1 VTTIVAGPATV
12 RFARRSTRGFLLGF
26 SALRCGAIGL
36 AALTLLLGLL
46 VDGGVGLLVTMPFWG
61 GLLATAFVPA
71 KGRVVVEWLP
81 TLLHWQLRR
90 VAKQTTYRVRVSP
103 PRPVGTMALP
113 GDAAPLR
120 FYNDPATGACFVHDP
135 HRQTLSVVLSVS
147 HPAYVLLAPSS
158 QRDRVSSWGRV
169 LASLAQTGTCALL
182 QVLESTVP
190 DPGAKVARWYEERG
204 THLDDWA
211 NAQYQ
216 ELLAQSS
223 FGSSTHRTT
232 ITLSLDLKKAAPA
245 IRSAG
250 RGLKGAAKV
259 LRIDMSVLDYGLRD
273 ADLRLEGWLGEARL
287 AAMIRQAYDPEV
299 QLEVQGQR
307 VENSSGTKLATA
319 GPVALSEHWS
329 YLRHDSG
336 YSTVLWISDWPRV
349 EVAPHFLHALIFAP
363 DIRKSLSL
371 LARPLGTAEA
381 LKALRKEKTEAVT
394 DSHHK
399 AKVGQVQ
406 DLADVQ
412 EYGDL
417 LQREQALLNGHADVE
432 FSGFITV
439 TAASEEGLVAAIALI
454 ERSAGQSG
462 CETRVLYGRQ
472 SQGFVV
478 AALPLGRSVF

>member
-1 VTTIVAGPATV
+1 VTTLNLGPPTV

-26 SALRCGAIGL
+26 SGLRCGVILL
-36 AALTLLLGLL
+36 AALILLTGLL
-46 VDGGVGLLVTMPFWG
+46 VGAGVGLIVTAPLWV
-61 GLLATAFVPA
+61 GLLATAFVPVR
-71 KGRVVVEWLP
+71 GRAVVEWLP
-81 TLLHWQLRR
+81 TVLHWQLRR
-90 VAKQTTYRVRVSP
+90 VTGQTTYLVRVSP

-120 FYNDPATGACFVHDP
+120 FYNDPTTGACFIHDP
-135 HRQTLSVVLSVS
+135 HRQTLSAVLGVS

-158 QRDRVSSWGRV
+158 QRDRVSMWGRV
-169 LASLAQTGTCALL
+169 LASLAQTGTCALI

-190 DPGAKVARWYEERG
+190 DPGTKVAHWYEEHA
-204 THLDDWA
+204 THVDDWA
-211 NAQYQ
+211 NVEYQ
-216 ELLAQSS
+216 RLLAQSS
-223 FGSSTHRTT
+223 FGSSSHRTT
-232 ITLSLDLKKAAPA
+232 ITLSLDLKKAASA

-259 LRIDMSVLDYGLRD
+259 LRIDMSVLEQGLRD
-273 ADLRLEGWLGEARL
+273 ADLRVGAWLDEARL
-287 AAMIRQAYDPEV
+287 AALVRQAYDPGAQVTASEGS
-299 QLEVQGQR
+299 EH
-307 VENSSGTKLATA
+307 SPATLATS

-336 YSTVLWISDWPRV
+336 YSTVLWISEWPRV
-349 EVAPHFLHALIFAP
+349 EVAPHFLHALIFAV

-371 LARPLGTAEA
+371 LARPLATGDA
-381 LKALRKEKTEAVT
+381 LKSLRKEKTEAVT
-394 DSHHK
+394 NAHHK

-406 DLADVQ
+406 ELSDVQ
-412 EYGDL
+412 EFDDL
-417 LQREQALLNGHADVE
+417 LKREQALINGHADVE

-439 TAASEEGLVAAIALI
+439 TASSEEGLAAAVALI

>member
-1 VTTIVAGPATV
+1 MTAPLWA
-12 RFARRSTRGFLLGF
+12 S
-26 SALRCGAIGL
+26 
-36 AALTLLLGLL
+36 
-46 VDGGVGLLVTMPFWG
+46 
-61 GLLATAFVPA
+61 LLATAFVPV

-81 TLLHWQLRR
+81 TVLHWQLRR
-90 VAKQTTYRVRVSP
+90 ATKQTTYRVRVSP

-113 GDAAPLR
+113 GDAASLR
-120 FYNDPATGACFVHDP
+120 FYNDPETGACLVHDP
-135 HRQTLSVVLSVS
+135 YRQTLSAVVCVS

-158 QRDRVSSWGRV
+158 QRDRVSAWGRV

-204 THLDDWA
+204 TRLDDWA
-211 NAQYQ
+211 NAQYRD
-216 ELLAQSS
+216 LLAQSS
-223 FGSSTHRTT
+223 FGSSSHRTT

-245 IRSAG
+245 IRGAG

-259 LRIDMSVLDYGLRD
+259 LRIDMSVLEHGLRD
-273 ADLRLEGWLGEARL
+273 ADLRLAGWLDESRL
-287 AAMIRQAYDPEV
+287 AAMIRQAYDPDV
-299 QLEVQGQR
+299 QPDVQGEGR
-307 VENSSGTKLATA
+307 EKSSAGRLATA

-329 YLRHDSG
+329 FLRHDSG
-336 YSTVLWISDWPRV
+336 YSCVLWIAEWPRV
-349 EVAPHFLHALIFAP
+349 EVAPHFLHALLFAP

-371 LARPLGTAEA
+371 LARPLGTTDA
-381 LKALRKEKTEAVT
+381 LKSLRKEKTEAVT

-412 EYGDL
+412 EYSDL
-417 LQREQALLNGHADVE
+417 LAREQALLNGHADVE
-432 FSGFITV
+432 FSGFLAV
-439 TAASEEGLVAAIALI
+439 TAASEEGLTAAVALI

>member
-1 VTTIVAGPATV
+1 MTILNLGPPTV

-26 SALRCGAIGL
+26 SGLRCGVILL
-36 AALTLLLGLL
+36 AALTLLTGLL
-46 VDGGVGLLVTMPFWG
+46 AGGGIGPIVTAPLWA
-61 GLLATAFVPA
+61 GLLATAFVPVR
-71 KGRVVVEWLP
+71 GRAVVEWLP
-81 TLLHWQLRR
+81 TVLHWELRR
-90 VAKQTTYRVRVSP
+90 VTRQTTYRARVSP

-120 FYNDPATGACFVHDP
+120 FYNDPTTGACFIHDP
-135 HRQTLSVVLSVS
+135 HRQTLSAVLAVS

-158 QRDRVSSWGRV
+158 QRDRVSMWGRV
-169 LASLAQTGTCALL
+169 LASLAQTGTCSLI

-190 DPGAKVARWYEERG
+190 DPGTQVAHWYEEEA
-204 THLDDWA
+204 THAEDWA
-211 NAQYQ
+211 NVEYQ
-216 ELLAQSS
+216 RLLAQSS

-232 ITLSLDLKKAAPA
+232 ITLSLDLKKAASA

-259 LRIDMSVLDYGLRD
+259 LRIDMSVLEQGLRD
-273 ADLRLEGWLGEARL
+273 ADLRLGGWLDEARL
-287 AAMIRQAYDPEV
+287 AALVRQAYDPGV
-299 QLEVQGQR
+299 QLVTGEGDDR
-307 VENSSGTKLATA
+307 APATLATS

-336 YSTVLWISDWPRV
+336 YSTVLWISEWPRV
-349 EVAPHFLHALIFAP
+349 QVAPHFLHALVFAP

-371 LARPLGTAEA
+371 LARPLPTGDA
-381 LKALRKEKTEAVT
+381 LKTLRKEKTEAVT
-394 DSHHK
+394 DAHHK

-412 EYGDL
+412 EFNDL
-417 LQREQALLNGHADVE
+417 LQREQALINGHADVE

-439 TAASEEGLVAAIALI
+439 SAGSEEGLTAAVALI

>member
-1 VTTIVAGPATV
+1 VTILNLGPPTV

-26 SALRCGAIGL
+26 SGLRCGVILL
-36 AALTLLLGLL
+36 AALTLLTGLL
-46 VDGGVGLLVTMPFWG
+46 AGGGVGLLVTAPLWA
-61 GLLATAFVPA
+61 GLLATAFVPVR
-71 KGRVVVEWLP
+71 GRAVVEWLP
-81 TLLHWQLRR
+81 TALHWQLRR
-90 VAKQTTYRVRVSP
+90 VTGQTTYRVRVSP

-120 FYNDPATGACFVHDP
+120 FYNDPTTGACFIHDP
-135 HRQTLSVVLSVS
+135 HRQTLSVVLAVS

-158 QRDRVSSWGRV
+158 QRDRVSMWGRV
-169 LASLAQTGTCALL
+169 LASLAQTGTCALI

-190 DPGAKVARWYEERG
+190 DPGTKVAHWYEEHA
-204 THLDDWA
+204 THVDDWA
-211 NAQYQ
+211 NVEYQ
-216 ELLAQSS
+216 RLLAQSS

-232 ITLSLDLKKAAPA
+232 ITLSLDLKKASSA

-259 LRIDMSVLDYGLRD
+259 LRIDMSVLEQGLRD
-273 ADLRLEGWLGEARL
+273 ADLRVGQWLDEARL
-287 AAMIRQAYDPEV
+287 AAMVRQAYDPGALLCASEGSEH
-299 QLEVQGQR
+299 LPA
-307 VENSSGTKLATA
+307 TLATS

-336 YSTVLWISDWPRV
+336 YSTVLWISEWPRV
-349 EVAPHFLHALIFAP
+349 EVAPHFLHALIFAA

-371 LARPLGTAEA
+371 LARPLATGDA
-381 LKALRKEKTEAVT
+381 LKSLRKEKTEAVT
-394 DSHHK
+394 NAHHK

-406 DLADVQ
+406 ELSDVQ
-412 EYGDL
+412 EFNDL
-417 LQREQALLNGHADVE
+417 LKREQALINGHADVE

-439 TAASEEGLVAAIALI
+439 TASSEEGLTAAVALI

>member
-1 VTTIVAGPATV
+1 VTTVNLGPPTV

-26 SALRCGAIGL
+26 SGLRCGVILL
-36 AALTLLLGLL
+36 AALTLLTGLL
-46 VDGGVGLLVTMPFWG
+46 TGGGVGLMVTAPLWTGF
-61 GLLATAFVPA
+61 LATAFVPLR
-71 KGRVVVEWLP
+71 GRVVVEWLP
-81 TLLHWQLRR
+81 TVMHWQLRR
-90 VAKQTTYRVRVSP
+90 VTKQTTYRVRVSP

-113 GDAAPLR
+113 DDAASLR
-120 FYNDPATGACFVHDP
+120 FYNDPTTGACFIHDP
-135 HRQTLSVVLSVS
+135 HRQTLSAVLSVS

-158 QRDRVSSWGRV
+158 QRDRVSMWGRV
-169 LASLAQTGTCALL
+169 LASLAQTGTCALI

-190 DPGAKVARWYEERG
+190 DPGTQVAHWYEEQA
-204 THLDDWA
+204 THAQDWA
-211 NAQYQ
+211 NVEYQ
-216 ELLAQSS
+216 RLLAQSS

-232 ITLSLDLKKAAPA
+232 ITLALDLKKAAGA

-250 RGLKGAAKV
+250 RGLRGAAKV
-259 LRIDMSVLDYGLRD
+259 LRIDMSVLEQGLRD
-273 ADLRLEGWLGEARL
+273 ADLRVGGWLDEARL
-287 AAMIRQAYDPEV
+287 AALVRQAYDPGA
-299 QLEVQGQR
+299 QLVTSEGS
-307 VENSSGTKLATA
+307 ESSPATLATS

-336 YSTVLWISDWPRV
+336 YSTVLWISEWPRV

-371 LARPLGTAEA
+371 LARPLATGDA
-381 LKALRKEKTEAVT
+381 LKSLRKEKTEAVT
-394 DSHHK
+394 DAHHK
-399 AKVGQVQ
+399 AKIGQVQ

-412 EYGDL
+412 EFNDL
-417 LQREQALLNGHADVE
+417 LQREQALINGHADVE

-439 TAASEEGLVAAIALI
+439 SASSEEGLTAAVALI